1 MYVLLFFC
9 IYFLYFAIFFVAQKG
24 KSICLICNKSISVNK
39 EYSLKRHHETK
50 HKSCDEYKPSERK
63 EKLEKLKANLD
74 RKQTIFKKAK
84 HEIATKMKPFTEG
97 EFIEECMMSVVRKVC
112 PEKKGAFENI
122 ILSARTVTRRIEKLF
137 VSLLE
142 KHVKEIG
149 NKPSGHLHV

>member
-1 MYVLLFFC
+1 M
-9 IYFLYFAIFFVAQKG
+9 
-24 KSICLICNKSISVNK
+24 NK

-50 HKSCDEYKPSERK
+50 HKSCDECKPRERK

-84 HEIATKMKPFTEG
+84 HEIAKKMKPFTEG

-112 PEKKGAFENI
+112 SEKTGAFENI

-149 NKPSGHLHV
+149 NKPSGHLHVQS